1 MPVTALDLATNAT
14 RPVVV
19 TFDND
24 ATLTVLYKPTA
35 YSGEVERVFTQ
46 ANAVGRE
53 IAAHAYLL
61 SQLIESWDMEYAAG
75 ETVADAAIVPVGDT
89 TATITHGLGFK
100 PKPSQVKLD
109 LRGRAL
115 DVKGHLKKI
124 TEETF
129 DVVLDEPA
137 ERATVVFWE
146 VGNLEGCAVAPTER
160 YLAKLPFPV
169 LERIKDAL
177 LHDLFPTRRTFRRS

>member
-1 MPVTALDLATNAT
+1 MPVTALDLALDAP
-14 RPVVV
+14 RPVTV

-24 ATLTVLYKPTA
+24 ATLTVLYQPANYT
-35 YSGEVERVFTQ
+35 GEVERVYMM
-46 ANAVGRE
+46 ANSTGRE

-61 SQLIESWDMEYAAG
+61 SQLISSWDMEYAEG
-75 ETVADAAIVPVGDT
+75 ETIGDATIVPVGDT
-89 TATITHGLGFK
+89 TVTVTHGLGFK
-100 PKPSQVKLD
+100 PKPSQVKLE

-115 DVKGHLKKI
+115 DVKDHLKKLSD
-124 TEETF
+124 ETF

-146 VGNLEGCAVAPTER
+146 IAGLAGHAVAPTER

-169 LERIKDAL
+169 LQRITDEVMR
-177 LHDLFPTRRTFRRS
+177 DLFPNRRAFRR